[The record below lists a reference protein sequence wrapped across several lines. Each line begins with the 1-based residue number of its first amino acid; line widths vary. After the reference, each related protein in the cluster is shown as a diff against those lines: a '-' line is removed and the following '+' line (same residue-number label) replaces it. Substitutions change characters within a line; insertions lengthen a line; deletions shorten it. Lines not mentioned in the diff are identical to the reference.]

1 LAEPL
6 DAVTIE
12 IEHATLSVNPA
23 LCRRALLHVFETEK
37 VKVDQVTLVQ
47 SNHELVRELNR
58 EYLGHDFETDVL
70 SFRYSE
76 NDSSIEGEIYVDLDT
91 ALERCDEFGAS
102 FEAEVLRYTI
112 HGALHLTGLA
122 DDTAERK
129 AAMHAVEDRH
139 LVELGLM

>member
-1 LAEPL
+1 MDEPL
-6 DAVTIE
+6 DVVTIE
-12 IEHATLSVNPA
+12 VEHSTLSVDPA
-23 LCRRALLHVFETEK
+23 LCRRALLHVFESEK

-47 SNHELVRELNR
+47 ANHELVRDLNR
-58 EYLGHDFETDVL
+58 KHLGHDFETDVL

-76 NDSSIEGEIYVDLDT
+76 KDRSIEGEIYVDLDT

-122 DDTAERK
+122 DDTSEGK
-129 AAMHAVEDRH
+129 AAMHAIEDRH